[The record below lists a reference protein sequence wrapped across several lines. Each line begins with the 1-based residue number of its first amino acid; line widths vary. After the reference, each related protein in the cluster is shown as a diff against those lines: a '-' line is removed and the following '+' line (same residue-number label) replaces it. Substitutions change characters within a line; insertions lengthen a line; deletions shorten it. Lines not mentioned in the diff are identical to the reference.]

1 MSRGRWI
8 VSLAMVAVLV
18 PAPSVALAVGGR
30 IVENVGIRRLVP
42 LKKTA
47 GLDLHDSTN
56 KVRLGWSSKRVTYKD
71 YQGAGYTVY
80 GYFFGTRS
88 SATHKY
94 PLEMYSKA
102 SSRHVFT
109 FIVNSSAFVTSNG
122 THVGT
127 TEVALKSRYGSRVK
141 KYTAGAGYTYYSM
154 HIHTGGKRQYTEFW
168 CRSGKVHHIVIG
180 RY

>member
-1 MSRGRWI
+1 
-8 VSLAMVAVLV
+8 MVAVLL
-18 PAPSVALAVGGR
+18 PTPSVALAVSGR

-47 GLDLHDSTN
+47 GLNLHDSTN
-56 KVRLGWSSKRVTYKD
+56 KLRLGWSSKRVTYKD

-80 GYFFGTRS
+80 GYFFGTKS
-88 SATHKY
+88 STTHKY

-109 FIVNSSAFVTSNG
+109 FIVYSSALVTSNG

-127 TEVALKSRYGSRVK
+127 TEVALASRYGSRVK
-141 KYTAGAGYTYYSM
+141 RYTTPTYTYYRM
-154 HIHTGGKRQYTEFW
+154 HIHTGGKTQFTEFW
-168 CRSGKVHHIVIG
+168 CKSGKVHHVVIG